1 MANGTIAFDTLST
14 SGQISGTA
22 VSVDTDYLAYGS
34 AKCWIQFNGSGTIAT
49 NDSFNVSGITDR
61 GTGIYTVT
69 IANDMANDDY
79 AVSGSGEV
87 NFGTYRTY
95 LCVDID
101 AGGQET
107 AEVNINCGN
116 TDTQIDAVT
125 QFMTLH
131 GDLA

>member
-22 VSVDTDYLAYGS
+22 KSVDTDYLASGS

-79 AVSGSGEV
+79 SVSGSGEV

-101 AGGQET
+101 EGGQET

-116 TDTQIDAVT
+116 TDSQIDAVT